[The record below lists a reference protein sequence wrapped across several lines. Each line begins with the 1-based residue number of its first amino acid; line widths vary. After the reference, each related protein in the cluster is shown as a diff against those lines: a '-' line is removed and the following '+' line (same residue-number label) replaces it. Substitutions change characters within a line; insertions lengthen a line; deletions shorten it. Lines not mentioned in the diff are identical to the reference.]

1 VVKPVLLIRSEKNE
15 VDSVALGKLG
25 IPSLVDP
32 YTEITVASEQ
42 TEGLRL
48 FELLRHSVHPLW
60 VVATSRNSIL
70 YWAQLVGEE
79 AFRSEL
85 QTHKDLN
92 FAAVGGATAQTL
104 RDFGASKVFIPSIS
118 EAATL
123 AQELIM
129 RDPESRAL
137 IPGGNLAMPNLPLVL
152 RNAGWEV
159 ETAKVY
165 KTSRVSAE
173 PQSADPL
180 RKGEFSAVL
189 LRSPS
194 AVDALV
200 YFVSNPPVP
209 LVCAGSTTASAVYAH
224 GLKVSALSPKPTPE
238 DVASTIHSLIF
249 GERLR
254 G

>member
-1 VVKPVLLIRSEKNE
+1 MVKPVLLIRSAKNE

-48 FELLRHSVHPLW
+48 FELLCRSEHPLW

-70 YWAQLVGEE
+70 YWARLVGEK
-79 AFRSEL
+79 AFRSAL
-85 QTHKDLN
+85 QTHKELN
-92 FAAVGGATAQTL
+92 FAAVGEATAQTL
-104 RDFGASKVFIPSIS
+104 RDFGASKVFVPSIP

-123 AQELIM
+123 AEELIM
-129 RDPESRAL
+129 REAESCAL
-137 IPGGNLAMPNLPLVL
+137 IPGGNLALPNLPLIL

-165 KTSRVSAE
+165 RTARVSTE
-173 PQSADPL
+173 PQSADLL

-224 GLKVSALSPKPTPE
+224 GLKVYALSPKPSPE
-238 DVASTIHSLIF
+238 DVAGTIQSLIF
-249 GERLR
+249 G
-254 G
+254 

>member
-1 VVKPVLLIRSEKNE
+1 MVKPVLLIRSAKNE

-42 TEGLRL
+42 TEGMRL
-48 FELLRHSVHPLW
+48 FELLCRSEHPLW

-70 YWAQLVGEE
+70 YWARLVGEK
-79 AFRSEL
+79 AFRSAL

-92 FAAVGGATAQTL
+92 FAAVGEATAQTL
-104 RDFGASKVFIPSIS
+104 RDFGASKVFVPSIP

-129 RDPESRAL
+129 REAESCAL
-137 IPGGNLAMPNLPLVL
+137 IPGGNLALPNLPLIL

-165 KTSRVSAE
+165 RTARVSTE
-173 PQSADPL
+173 PQSADLL

-224 GLKVSALSPKPTPE
+224 GLKVYALSPKPSPE
-238 DVASTIHSLIF
+238 DVAGTIQSLIF
-249 GERLR
+249 G
-254 G
+254 